1 MSCLLFW
8 DTNRWIKQKRCSN
21 GFHAWEQVFCQKIWK
36 LFLSSREYI
45 NVCNS
50 LKYLFSFS
58 AKQTSAIADKMLP
71 WLDSGQSSQS
81 VSGHT
86 NNSSFIESGQPDLSA
101 VLSCLY
107 WRFHLVI
114 QKKDWTNKISIISLE
129 KFLIPG
135 FYLLSCLYLLE
146 FVLVLKWVRWDQN
159 LTNIQKTQT
168 SQSPSESL

>member
-1 MSCLLFW
+1 MDSTHENKFFVKKSESCFCRAENTLMFVTVWSISLALVQSKHQPW
-8 DTNRWIKQKRCSN
+8 PTRCCPGWTVDS
-21 GFHAWEQVFCQKIWK
+21 QV
-36 LFLSSREYI
+36 
-45 NVCNS
+45 
-50 LKYLFSFS
+50 
-58 AKQTSAIADKMLP
+58 
-71 WLDSGQSSQS
+71 SQS